1 MFDSKILEATYFDR
15 FSLFRKEK
23 IKNPTNGVTE
33 TKEVEIYSNEKCAL
47 SQNRRTDL
55 LSVEGVGSVSESF
68 TFFCNPSFKLNLGDR
83 LVITSLSGENSF
95 KIASM
100 PFKYHSHQELFV
112 SQKDRI

>member
-33 TKEVEIYSNEKCAL
+33 TVEVEIYSNEKCAL

-83 LVITSLSGENSF
+83 LVITSLNGENTF